1 MTALI
6 WIVLVLVIVVVAV
19 AFLQNGGSNRARADL
34 EDARADAQ
42 QAISRLGGQVYM
54 LDGANPA
61 ATQALA
67 DAGERYTAAGAQL
80 ADAATP
86 VQARLAKQTALEG
99 LYYVRAARTAMDLD
113 PGPPVPGLDGQS
125 EAGRVTEDR
134 TIEFEGRQVSAS
146 PEPSDTTP
154 NYYPGGRVAG
164 RPVPAGWY
172 SEPWWRPALIGG
184 MWGMGSMLLFSSLF
198 SGMAGVG
205 YGAESFAAGDTGGE
219 LSDSGDGGGF
229 DGGNSDNGGFDGG
242 GFDGGDGGGF
252 DFGGFD
258 F

>member
-19 AFLQNGGSNRARADL
+19 AVMQNGGSNRAQVSLD
-34 EDARADAQ
+34 DAKADAQ
-42 QAISRLGGQVYM
+42 QALSRLGGQVYM
-54 LDGANPA
+54 LEGNNPA
-61 ATQALA
+61 STQALA

-80 ADAATP
+80 SDATTP

-113 PGPPVPGLDGQS
+113 PGPPVPGLDGQA
-125 EAGRVTEDR
+125 EAGRVTEER
-134 TIEFEGRQVSAS
+134 TVEFEGRQVSAS
-146 PEPSDTTP
+146 PEPTDSTP
-154 NYYPGGRVAG
+154 NYFPGGRVAG

-198 SGMAGVG
+198 AGMSGVN
-205 YGAESFAAGDTGGE
+205 YGAESFAQGDTGGE
-219 LSDSGDGGGF
+219 LGDGGG
-229 DGGNSDNGGFDGG
+229 DVGDAGGFDGG
-242 GFDGGDGGGF
+242 GFDGGGFDGGGF
-252 DFGGFD
+252 DGGGFGGFD